1 MRGDEGEE
9 INRLYN
15 PPARA
20 PPSGSWMHGMDSWC
34 MTEQGAQDGN
44 SRNRIMKKPEL
55 SLTVEKYFEDREES
69 RSIFDVVRAAVTEA
83 GPSEMRVT
91 KSQISF
97 RRRRAFAWVW
107 IPEKYL
113 RRKSATG
120 PDAFFNAAGSLPAL
134 ERNRRTVPGSV
145 HAPLGINVA
154 QGCGRRSPRMDPPGL
169 VNRRMRTKDGNGI

>member
-113 RRKSATG
+113 HRKSAPLVLTL
-120 PDAFFNAAGSLPAL
+120 SLTP
-134 ERNRRTVPGSV
+134 RDP
-145 HAPLGINVA
+145 
-154 QGCGRRSPRMDPPGL
+154 SPRWKEIVEPYPGRFTHHL
-169 VNRRMRTKDGNGI
+169 ELMSPKDVDGEVRGWIRRAWSTAG